1 MNLDKSIYIEVIG
14 VDPPCR
20 LCHATWNNVQKAVS
34 TVQSEGI
41 EATMKRLDITSRDV
55 IRRYGPLVSPAIIVN
70 GTVGIMGRVPDPN
83 EIATVLRETAK

>member
-1 MNLDKSIYIEVIG
+1 MNLDKSVYIEAIG

-41 EATMKRLDITSRDV
+41 EATMKRLGIMSRDV
-55 IRRYGPLVSPAIIVN
+55 I
-70 GTVGIMGRVPDPN
+70 GRCGL
-83 EIATVLRETAK
+83 EW